1 MDEFE
6 NISLDDVTEAQ
17 SVIIN
22 DDYSDMPELESINLA
37 AFDNFKATT
46 DNMQLITDNLTG
58 LLNQIDHTLK
68 PVESNTR
75 YTPNYNL
82 ERICSTK
89 YTNRRRNKRSH
100 PEIVNY
106 GTIIY
111 SSLPATQNPH
121 VAKWL
126 NRFAQVLETIY
137 ENDTCNNDQLREETI
152 TEAISILDTYSRSE
166 PSSMLKTSGN

>member
-6 NISLDDVTEAQ
+6 NISLDDVTETQ
-17 SVIIN
+17 SVTIN
-22 DDYSDMPELESINLA
+22 DEYSDMLELESINLA
-37 AFDNFKATT
+37 SFDNFIATT
-46 DNMQLITDNLTG
+46 DNMQLITDNLAG

-68 PVESNTR
+68 PVESNTGF
-75 YTPNYNL
+75 TPNYNP

-89 YTNRRRNKRSH
+89 YANRRRNKTAN

-106 GTIIY
+106 RTIIY

-126 NRFAQVLETIY
+126 NRFSQVLETIY
-137 ENDTCNNDQLREETI
+137 ESNTCPDDQLREETI
-152 TEAISILDTYSRSE
+152 MNSLSILDTFSRSE
-166 PSSMLKTSGN
+166 P